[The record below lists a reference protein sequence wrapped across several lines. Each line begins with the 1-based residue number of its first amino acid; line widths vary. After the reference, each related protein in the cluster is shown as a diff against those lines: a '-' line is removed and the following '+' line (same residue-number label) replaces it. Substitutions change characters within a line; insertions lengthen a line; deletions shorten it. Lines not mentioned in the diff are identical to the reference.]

1 MMNLFKHKKTNE
13 EVIQEQ
19 YRKSFDEI
27 TEHYNGVRVNQ
38 TLLGKIRS
46 AKMDEITE
54 SSNIDI
60 KVQSSVQRPKDFGT
74 DVFAWLEDVKKQA
87 KEIMNKNNQYA
98 QEEKEYQEKLK
109 QKVQED
115 ALKRRKEFLIGYG
128 VLSK

>member
-1 MMNLFKHKKTNE
+1 MLNLFKHKKSDAE
-13 EVIQEQ
+13 IIQEQ

-27 TEHYNGVRVNQ
+27 TEHYNGVRVNK

-60 KVQSSVQRPKDFGT
+60 KLQSSVPRPKDFGT
-74 DVFAWLEDVKKQA
+74 DVFAWLDDVKKQA
-87 KEIMNKNNQYA
+87 KEIMNRNNQYA

-109 QKVQED
+109 QKVQEE
-115 ALKRRKEFLIGYG
+115 ALMRRKEFLISYG
-128 VLSK
+128 VLAK